1 MQKISVSIPE
11 DILEFVDRQSSN
23 RSRAIVTI
31 LQDYKRKKQEE
42 ELGKA
47 YEDYAEFCREDDK
60 SWWPEWE
67 ASSAGDI
74 EKRREK

>member
-1 MQKISVSIPE
+1 VQKISVSIPE
-11 DILEFVDRQSSN
+11 DILEFVDRQSPN

-31 LQDYKRKKQEE
+31 LQEYKRKKQEA

-47 YEDYAEFCREDDK
+47 YEDYEEFCQEDDRK
-60 SWWPEWE
+60 WWPEWE

-74 EKRREK
+74 EKRRNK